1 MLALEPGAPQL
12 FVDDHLIERSRGLR
26 RTLHRPVKDGGGLEP
41 VIALGDEYGDLGAT
55 LEANGTIVWDP
66 RLERW
71 VMFALALASARRGR
85 DRARLYRF
93 TSRDGIA
100 WTKGADGRPEQI
112 VFDLT
117 DPRTGASA
125 TGIDLFACHYD
136 ASEERHP
143 YRGWLYNWGGPLEG
157 VYFVRSADGRT
168 WERGRRVVAAESRW
182 LVQDGRVLH
191 GPGDVTIFSPDPGR
205 GRHLALL
212 KFFSPRPVEHRSRL
226 RSRAF
231 MWVEHLDDAID
242 LDRLERVDLVPPAAE
257 VDGDRP
263 HDEYYASTAWR
274 YGEMWLGGLKIW
286 HRDGDHPH
294 SAAGCAF
301 LKLASSRDGLCWE
314 KVPFAGEDGVP
325 EVWIPN
331 GEEGGGGGRADGGYL
346 TEFSQGP
353 LRIGDELVHYYG
365 CSSLGKNHPA
375 ATRLTGGGIYRARL
389 RLDGFVSVDAGTI
402 ETPALTLPGG
412 GLRVNAVGPVTVELV
427 GAAGETLGTS
437 RVDGDSVRHAVRLPA
452 PEGAARLRF
461 AVEPGGRLYS
471 FSAG

>member
-1 MLALEPGAPQL
+1 M
-12 FVDDHLIERSRGLR
+12 
-26 RTLHRPVKDGGGLEP
+26 
-41 VIALGDEYGDLGAT
+41 
-55 LEANGTIVWDP
+55 
-66 RLERW
+66 
-71 VMFALALASARRGR
+71 
-85 DRARLYRF
+85 
-93 TSRDGIA
+93 
-100 WTKGADGRPEQI
+100 
-112 VFDLT
+112 
-117 DPRTGASA
+117 
-125 TGIDLFACHYD
+125 
-136 ASEERHP
+136 
-143 YRGWLYNWGGPLEG
+143 
-157 VYFVRSADGRT
+157 RSADGRT

-191 GPGDVTIFSPDPGR
+191 GPGDVTIFSPDPSR

-286 HRDGDHPH
+286 HRDGDYPH

-331 GEEGGGGGRADGGYL
+331 GEEGGGGGRDTRHVPRRWGLRAPRGQAARAGG
-346 TEFSQGP
+346 SRP
-353 LRIGDELVHYYG
+353 AALRGRAGRPALLVH
-365 CSSLGKNHPA
+365 
-375 ATRLTGGGIYRARL
+375 R
-389 RLDGFVSVDAGTI
+389 
-402 ETPALTLPGG
+402 
-412 GLRVNAVGPVTVELV
+412 GLRVSGGKRP
-427 GAAGETLGTS
+427 
-437 RVDGDSVRHAVRLPA
+437 
-452 PEGAARLRF
+452 RLR
-461 AVEPGGRLYS
+461 GR
-471 FSAG
+471 

>member
-71 VMFALALASARRGR
+71 VMFALALASARRGP

-143 YRGWLYNWGGPLEG
+143 YRGWLYNWGRPLEG
-157 VYFVRSADGRT
+157 VYFVRSPDGRA
-168 WERGRRVVAAESRW
+168 WERGRRVAAAESRW

-191 GPGDVTIFSPDPGR
+191 GPGDVTTFSPDRDPDT

-231 MWVEHLDDAID
+231 MWVERLDEAID
-242 LDRLERVDLVPPAAE
+242 LDRLERVDLVPPAA
-257 VDGDRP
+257 
-263 HDEYYASTAWR
+263 
-274 YGEMWLGGLKIW
+274 
-286 HRDGDHPH
+286 
-294 SAAGCAF
+294 
-301 LKLASSRDGLCWE
+301 
-314 KVPFAGEDGVP
+314 
-325 EVWIPN
+325 
-331 GEEGGGGGRADGGYL
+331 
-346 TEFSQGP
+346 
-353 LRIGDELVHYYG
+353 
-365 CSSLGKNHPA
+365 
-375 ATRLTGGGIYRARL
+375 
-389 RLDGFVSVDAGTI
+389 AGTI